1 MYTRLFNFKPWLNPL
16 ALSVF
21 RNKVKKNVSNGC
33 GFKNIIIL
41 YLTCFIF
48 SCTASCP
55 CSPPPCS
62 VRLPGACC
70 LKQCKSCCQ
79 PACPPLCHTIFLP
92 RSSHTNEGYFLIHGR
107 PDLKTIV
114 ASSFDAGYMYEQS
127 FFNEDIATCLVGAP
141 TLSFKGSQ
149 VTDRTSNDFIADQF
163 GLSPLFEGTAHFAP
177 HIANHS
183 LHLQGIWYAWGDC
196 HRAPGLFLRGR
207 MTITH
212 QTHSLFNTCDSFITT
227 RDGTPFPPGY
237 MAETSISPLGGLQQA
252 LSGIFSF
259 GDMTSPWRAGRFEV
273 GSLSDTN
280 VAGITCDI
288 GYSALHDVIQDFSLF
303 LRYRAPVG
311 TQINGQQKHAHAFF
325 APIIGD
331 GKHQQF
337 GAGGSFSGEIWSD
350 DVGRSVV
357 IHAQAYGVHPF
368 TNNQVR
374 SFDLLNRGCL
384 SRYLLLKTFDK
395 NTLDPLSELIP
406 AINITTLPV
415 KVRLPALGELAI
427 ELMFRSTH
435 ATFTIGYNLY
445 GQKAEKLTLR
455 CEEFGNPAVAYGLK
469 GCTGV
474 DYFAY
479 DVTAGN
485 VTAPSTPFAIPLN
498 ATADTTTTSTC
509 SVIDTNGGISTL
521 TSTGVGIAW
530 NNVFNGNGLAA
541 NSITAGT
548 PVSDLTVAFTSSP
561 EPVTLSLADID
572 LCSGS
577 APHQIVHKG
586 ILAVLYTWDYCDNH
600 QPYISGGFTAEGSG
614 RECALKQWGL
624 WIKAGTTF

>member
-1 MYTRLFNFKPWLNPL
+1 MYWHVRY
-16 ALSVF
+16 
-21 RNKVKKNVSNGC
+21 
-33 GFKNIIIL
+33 IIVV

-70 LKQCKSCCQ
+70 LKQCDSCCK
-79 PACPPLCHTIFLP
+79 PACQSLCHTVFLP
-92 RSSHTNEGYFLIHGR
+92 RSSHANEGYFLIHGR
-107 PDLKTIV
+107 PDLKKIV

-127 FFNEDIATCLVGAP
+127 FFNEDIATCLVGSP

-149 VTDRTSNDFIADQF
+149 VADRTSNDLIADQF
-163 GLSPLFEGTAHFAP
+163 GLSPLFEGTAHLVP
-177 HIANHS
+177 QITNHS
-183 LHLQGIWYAWGDC
+183 LHMQGMWYASGGF

-207 MTITH
+207 MSITH
-212 QTHSLFNTCDSFITT
+212 QTHSLFNSCNPFATVRNGPD
-227 RDGTPFPPGY
+227 FPPGY
-237 MAETSISPLGGLQQA
+237 MAATSVTPLGGLQQA
-252 LSGIFSF
+252 LSGTFSF
-259 GDMTSPWRAGRFEV
+259 GQMTSPWETGRFEV
-273 GSLSDTN
+273 GSFSDTK
-280 VAGITCDI
+280 VAGITFDI
-288 GYSALHDVIQDFSLF
+288 GYSAIHDVIQDFSLF
-303 LRYRAPVG
+303 IRYRAPVG
-311 TQINGQQKHAHAFF
+311 TQINGRQKHANAFF

-357 IHAQAYGVHPF
+357 VHAQAYGVHPF
-368 TNNQVR
+368 SNKQIR

-384 SRYLLLKTFDK
+384 SRYFLLKTFDK
-395 NTLDPLSELIP
+395 NTLAPLSELIP
-406 AINITTLPV
+406 AINVTTLPV
-415 KVRLPALGELAI
+415 KVRLPAIGELAI

-445 GQKAEKLTLR
+445 GQKAEKLNIR
-455 CEEFGNPAVAYGLK
+455 CEELGAPGIAYGLK

-479 DVTAGN
+479 GVTGN
-485 VTAPSTPFAIPLN
+485 LACNPSIPFTIPLN

-509 SVIDTNGGISTL
+509 GTIDNGLSTL
-521 TSTGVGIAW
+521 TNTSVGIAW
-530 NNVFNGNGLAA
+530 NNVFNGNGLPA
-541 NSITAGT
+541 NAINAGT
-548 PVSDLTVAFTSSP
+548 PIADLTVAYISSP
-561 EPVTLSLADID
+561 APVTLSLADID
-572 LCSGS
+572 ICSGS

-586 ILAVLYTWDYCDNH
+586 ILAVLYTWDHCNNH

-614 RECALKQWGL
+614 HECALKQWGL